1 MRYVYHNK
9 ENVFIRCQETSFGL
23 FEVDHVGKNQQ
34 KQRRDDGDKQ
44 IDPKS
49 WENYFW
55 LNQAYVG
62 KTAMMYPIMFG

>member
-49 WENYFW
+49 
-55 LNQAYVG
+55 
-62 KTAMMYPIMFG
+62 